1 MERHGTTMHDYARYC
16 KGLDVFRVHRASL
29 AGGSLRHEFFEQ
41 TTPVSNT

>member
-1 MERHGTTMHDYARYC
+1 MHDYARYC

-41 TTPVSNT
+41 TTHPVSNT